1 MADLRAP
8 DQNRLLGVLADLLR
22 GREQTQAQIGSTGM
36 GALMDLILP
45 SSRTVEKLSY
55 GDPLFRMPTQS
66 NIPITAD
73 REYLTEVVGMAP
85 AVAPVARATTKLS
98 NKAADELVRM
108 ITQNPEATAPAAL
121 EAAGQ
126 MVPLARVISRDVATQ
141 IKMPVT
147 LPQSD
152 DFVNAVQNT
161 PGAEITN
168 EGLVMRLQRMQ
179 KPEQAGEESVRSGV
193 FYLPEGS
200 ASMKYYKSGG
210 GNYGGLQSISGETLY
225 KNPLFVK
232 GATGGKA
239 PEKAY
244 DLILGKGA
252 YEQMRNDALKVRHP
266 ELISDKRYGLSDAIT
281 PEQFL
286 AKYAPDLEGY
296 GDYIFKSSRQG
307 NQLAYALQE
316 AAVAQKVRDAGYD
329 AVLGFSQK
337 KTGDKFISEVFDVR
351 EATYPTPEG
360 GFTLRPEFAG
370 LLNE

>member
-1 MADLRAP
+1 M
-8 DQNRLLGVLADLLR
+8 
-22 GREQTQAQIGSTGM
+22 
-36 GALMDLILP
+36 LP
-45 SSRTVEKLSY
+45 SAETVEKMSY

-73 REYLTEVVGMAP
+73 RDYLADVVGMAP
-85 AVAPVARATTKLS
+85 MVPAASSGATRLT
-98 NKAADELVRM
+98 NEAADQLVRA
-108 ITQNPEATAPAAL
+108 ITRNPEATAPGVL
-121 EAAGQ
+121 EAAGE
-126 MVPLARVISRDVATQ
+126 MLPLSRVISRDVATQ

-200 ASMKYYKSGG
+200 AGMKYYKSGG
-210 GNYGGLQSISGETLY
+210 GSYGGSQPISGETLY

-252 YEQMRNDALKVRHP
+252 YEQMRKDALRARHP

-286 AKYAPDLEGY
+286 AKYAPDLEGF
-296 GDYIFKSSRQG
+296 GDYIFRSSRQG

-360 GFTLRPEFAG
+360 EFTLRPEFES
-370 LLNE
+370 LLD